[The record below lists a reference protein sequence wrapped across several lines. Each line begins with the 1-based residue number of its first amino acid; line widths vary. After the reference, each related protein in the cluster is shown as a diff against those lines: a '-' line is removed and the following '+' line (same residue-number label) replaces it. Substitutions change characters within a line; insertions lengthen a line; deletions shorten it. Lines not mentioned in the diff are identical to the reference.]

1 MALLHHYLIRLAA
14 YQVMGALRFRDYI
27 VLGDDVVIFNE
38 LVAGRYFSIIT
49 SIGVSISLPK
59 TIRPSTDNLRGV
71 EFASKL
77 IVNGVNISPIPLGML
92 FQHDSIRLSNLF
104 VYVFEASYQ
113 LGGHELIERLLRCIP
128 S

>member
-14 YQVMGALRFRDYI
+14 YQVTGTPKFLDYI
-27 VLGDDVVIFNE
+27 ILGDDVVIFSE
-38 LVAGRYFSIIT
+38 LVANRYFSIIT

-59 TIRPSTDNLRGV
+59 TIRPSTDNLSGV

-77 IVNGVNISPIPLGML
+77 IVNGVNISPIPLGL
-92 FQHDSIRLSNLF
+92 LLQRDSIRLCNLF
-104 VYVFEASYQ
+104 VYIFEASFQ
-113 LGGHELIERLLRCIP
+113 LGGHELIERVLRCIP